1 MDRIWCGSVSVRKT
15 RRSNQRVSGCGNS
28 NFVNLDIMETRR
40 ITLSL
45 PADLIKQ
52 AKVYAAERDTTINS
66 LIRELLH
73 ETVTRHDRVRAAG
86 ERLLALADRGPFFT
100 ADPRSFS
107 RDEVHE
113 RR

>member
-1 MDRIWCGSVSVRKT
+1 
-15 RRSNQRVSGCGNS
+15 
-28 NFVNLDIMETRR
+28 MEKRR

-45 PADLIKQ
+45 PADLVKQ
-52 AKVYAAERDTTINS
+52 AKVYAAERDTTVEA

-73 ETVTRHDRVRAAG
+73 ETLTRNDRVRAAG

-107 RDEVHE
+107 REEVHE